1 MDDVEVVRRF
11 LEAMR
16 DRHMIMMMRLTR
28 RDLLLSLPA
37 DSPRVGGREHR
48 GRMTAARAMGRIM
61 RICGGTLL
69 IEPESFEPQEGGRV
83 NVRARVTA
91 RRGRLRLDHRMT
103 FSFLVRDRKIAE
115 IREAAEDLD
124 AWHQFWG

>member
-1 MDDVEVVRRF
+1 MDELEVVKRF

-16 DRHMIMMMRLTR
+16 DRHFITMMRLTR

-37 DSPRVGGREHR
+37 DSPQIGGREHR

-61 RICGGTLL
+61 RICGNTLM
-69 IEPESFEPQEGGRV
+69 IDPEAFEKEGDRV
-83 NVRARVTA
+83 NVRAHVTA
-91 RRGRLRLDHRMT
+91 RRGRERLDHRMT

-115 IREAAEDLD
+115 IREAAEDLE
-124 AWHQFWG
+124 AWHEFWG

>member
-1 MDDVEVVRRF
+1 MDEVEVVKRF
-11 LEAMR
+11 LGAMR
-16 DRHMIMMMRLTR
+16 DRQMILMMRLTR

-37 DSPRVGGREHR
+37 DSPRIGGREHR

-61 RICGGTLL
+61 RMCGGTLL
-69 IEPESFEPQEGGRV
+69 IEPESFEQEGGRV

-91 RRGRLRLDHRMT
+91 RHGRDRLDHRMT

-124 AWHQFWG
+124 AWHRFWG

>member
-1 MDDVEVVRRF
+1 MDEVEVVKRF

-16 DRHMIMMMRLTR
+16 DRHLLTMMRLTT

-37 DSPRVGGREHR
+37 DSPRIGGREHR
-48 GRMTAARAMGRIM
+48 GKMSAARAMGRVM
-61 RICGGTLL
+61 RLCGGTLL
-69 IEPESFEPQEGGRV
+69 IEPESFEQFGGGRV

-91 RRGRLRLDHRMT
+91 RRGRERLDHEMT
-103 FSFLVRDRKIAE
+103 FSFLVRDRKVAE

-124 AWHQFWG
+124 AWHAFWG

>member
-1 MDDVEVVRRF
+1 MDDVDVVKRF

-16 DRHMIMMMRLTR
+16 ERRMITMMRLSTR
-28 RDLLLSLPA
+28 DFLLSLPA
-37 DSPRVGGREHR
+37 DSPKIGGRDHR

-61 RICGGTLL
+61 RLCGGTLL
-69 IEPESFEPQEGGRV
+69 LQPESFEEVDGRV

-91 RRGRLRLDHRMT
+91 RRGKQRLDHRMT
-103 FSFLVRDRKIAE
+103 FSFLVRDGRVAE

-124 AWHQFWG
+124 AWHAFWG

>member
-1 MDDVEVVRRF
+1 MDDLEVVKRF

-16 DRHMIMMMRLTR
+16 GRQMITMMRLTT

-37 DSPRVGGREHR
+37 DSPRIGGREHR

-61 RICGGTLL
+61 RICGGTLR
-69 IEPESFEPQEGGRV
+69 IDPESFSEEGGRV

-91 RRGRLRLDHRMT
+91 RRGRQRLDHRMM
-103 FSFLVRDRKIAE
+103 FSFLVRDRRVAE
-115 IREAAEDLD
+115 IIETPEDLD
-124 AWHQFWG
+124 AWHRFWG

>member
-1 MDDVEVVRRF
+1 MDDVEVVKRF

-16 DRHMIMMMRLTR
+16 DRQMIMMMRLTR

-37 DSPRVGGREHR
+37 DSPRIGGREHR

-69 IEPESFEPQEGGRV
+69 VEPESFEQEGGRV

-91 RRGRLRLDHRMT
+91 RHGRDKLDHRMT

-115 IREAAEDLD
+115 IRETPDDLD
-124 AWHQFWG
+124 VWHEFWG

>member
-1 MDDVEVVRRF
+1 MDDVEVVQRF

-16 DRHMIMMMRLTR
+16 DRHMITMMRLTR

-37 DSPRVGGREHR
+37 DSPRIGGREHR

-61 RICGGTLL
+61 RICGGTLR
-69 IEPESFEPQEGGRV
+69 IEPESFEGDGGRV
-83 NVRARVTA
+83 DVRARVTA
-91 RRGRLRLDHRMT
+91 RKGRERLDHRMT

-115 IREAAEDLD
+115 IRESAEDLD
-124 AWHQFWG
+124 VWHGFWG

>member
-1 MDDVEVVRRF
+1 MDQVEVVKRF
-11 LEAMR
+11 LDAMR
-16 DRHMIMMMRLTR
+16 DRHLIMMMRLTR

-37 DSPRVGGREHR
+37 DSPRIGGREHR

-61 RICGGTLL
+61 RICGGTLQ
-69 IEPESFEPQEGGRV
+69 IHPESYEQEGDRV

-91 RRGRLRLDHRMT
+91 RQGRQQLDHEMT

-115 IREAAEDLD
+115 IRETPDDLQ
-124 AWHQFWG
+124 AWHEFWG

>member
-1 MDDVEVVRRF
+1 ERALLMDEVDVVKRF

-16 DRHMIMMMRLTR
+16 DRQMIMMMRLTR

-37 DSPRVGGREHR
+37 DSPRMGGREHR

-69 IEPESFEPQEGGRV
+69 VEPESFEQEGGRV

-91 RRGRLRLDHRMT
+91 RHGRDKLDHRMT

-115 IREAAEDLD
+115 IRETPDDLD
-124 AWHQFWG
+124 VW